1 MKIGEN
7 KYRCDFCGNIVTQA
21 VGKVKGGGKKGT
33 ASDQV
38 KCSTCNNY
46 ISQKT
51 RQEMKQ

>member
-7 KYRCDFCGNIVTQA
+7 KYRCDFCGNVVTQS
-21 VGKVKGGGKKGT
+21 VGKVKGSGNKGT

-38 KCSTCNNY
+38 KCLRCGNY

-51 RQEMKQ
+51 KQGFK